1 MLRQVLNEKVGDVSS
16 SYSYIPILQMKK
28 LRLRALKRLAQSH
41 TVSEGPSRNLKAGG
55 LAPEPVLF
63 SIPL

>member
-1 MLRQVLNEKVGDVSS
+1 MLKQVLNEKVGDVSS

-28 LRLRALKRLAQSH
+28 SEALQHCPESH
-41 TVSEGPSRNLKAGG
+41 SWGKEPSRNLKAGQAF
-55 LAPEPVLF
+55 APEPVLF

>member
-1 MLRQVLNEKVGDVSS
+1 MLRQVLNDKVGDVSS
-16 SYSYIPILQMKK
+16 SYSYISILQMKK

-41 TVSEGPSRNLKAGG
+41 TVSKGPSRNLKAGI

-63 SIPL
+63 SILL